1 MDYYEEL
8 GIQPNATEEEIR
20 KAHRRLTKL
29 LHPDQQTDEAVKQ
42 LAETQ
47 MRRLNSIVEIL
58 YDPERRRIY
67 DEHLR
72 EGLIPFGPG
81 AVAVRAAPKRRSSL
95 RALPWWIASTVGAIA
110 LTVGAVWFW
119 ADNWGSSFANR
130 NPVYVP
136 SEATASGSPR
146 ASGQQAQ
153 TDPPQ
158 PTSTSS
164 TAAAQPPA
172 TVQVEKHR
180 GAFSRIRDAVL
191 PPHRESA
198 TREEARAK
206 PESRTEQPPAKT
218 NSQTVTAVPPPAPVR
233 KTLVLADN
241 AVRVN
246 PRPAKLQIAPPPN
259 VPTSPAS
266 HVDPAVIPGNTLP
279 PATSKPPQPP
289 PAAPVKTNTAA
300 LVAAAMPAVPT
311 RHNPLEGEW
320 VYAPAQ
326 PEKNK
331 PGFYPP
337 EFIDLHLFWNEGG
350 LHGTYRARYQ
360 VGDKPIPPDVAF
372 ALAPNGT
379 NKFLWQANNGS
390 RGTLKISAIDPSSI
404 RIEWKTTVYSRGLA
418 LTAGTAT
425 LMRRTQ

>member
-1 MDYYEEL
+1 
-8 GIQPNATEEEIR
+8 
-20 KAHRRLTKL
+20 
-29 LHPDQQTDEAVKQ
+29 
-42 LAETQ
+42 
-47 MRRLNSIVEIL
+47 
-58 YDPERRRIY
+58 
-67 DEHLR
+67 
-72 EGLIPFGPG
+72 
-81 AVAVRAAPKRRSSL
+81 
-95 RALPWWIASTVGAIA
+95 
-110 LTVGAVWFW
+110 
-119 ADNWGSSFANR
+119 
-130 NPVYVP
+130 
-136 SEATASGSPR
+136 
-146 ASGQQAQ
+146 
-153 TDPPQ
+153 
-158 PTSTSS
+158 
-164 TAAAQPPA
+164 
-172 TVQVEKHR
+172 
-180 GAFSRIRDAVL
+180 
-191 PPHRESA
+191 
-198 TREEARAK
+198 
-206 PESRTEQPPAKT
+206 
-218 NSQTVTAVPPPAPVR
+218 
-233 KTLVLADN
+233 
-241 AVRVN
+241 
-246 PRPAKLQIAPPPN
+246 
-259 VPTSPAS
+259 
-266 HVDPAVIPGNTLP
+266 VIPGNTLP
-279 PATSKPPQPP
+279 PAASKPPQPP
-289 PAAPVKTNTAA
+289 PAA